1 MTKTELSHTSICLG
15 CARLSLEKFFAV
27 FAKRTESTA
36 LQSVLT
42 LQRQIRIHNLIIC
55 NVEFAE
61 VPHAI
66 ESHMNL
72 CNCAEESAVKICQGR
87 RVEGAKIWEKS
98 LCRPARKTCNK
109 LNSLMRCHY
118 NHTAFISI
126 SVLQSVTCY

>member
-1 MTKTELSHTSICLG
+1 M
-15 CARLSLEKFFAV
+15 SLEKVFAV

-42 LQRQIRIHNLIIC
+42 LQIQKQIYTQSYIC

-72 CNCAEESAVKICQGR
+72 CNCAEESAVKILSR
-87 RVEGAKIWEKS
+87 EEGGGGKNLGKEFMQTSTKDMQQA
-98 LCRPARKTCNK
+98 
-109 LNSLMRCHY
+109 
-118 NHTAFISI
+118 
-126 SVLQSVTCY
+126 Q